1 MKRAIVTGATSL
13 IGIALIKEL
22 LEGGIE
28 VYAVIRPDST
38 RKEDVLRLAPTAL
51 IGAEL
56 GDMNQVEFA
65 ADSCDV
71 LFHVGWSSD
80 FPEPRFNLQGQLQN
94 VTYAEKALDLAHRYG
109 CGCFLSIGS
118 QMECGRI
125 DGCITPDTP
134 SHPET
139 AYAIAKTVACA
150 KLQSSCEE
158 LGMKFCWPRLLST
171 YGPYDRP
178 HTLVMQCIRA
188 ALMNENIALTSGAQ
202 IWDYIYVEDVARA
215 LCAIAEN
222 GKHGKKYPI
231 GSGYARSLRSYVE
244 EIATA
249 TGNARILD
257 GLGKRCYP
265 DGQVMNLLADLS
277 ETAHDT
283 GFCCKTDFGTGIRET
298 VEYMKDVLCRS
309 GESYQ

>member
-22 LEGGIE
+22 QGLGTDVCAVVRPNSARKSDILKLE
-28 VYAVIRPDST
+28 P
-38 RKEDVLRLAPTAL
+38 
-51 IGAEL
+51 AEL
-56 GDMNQVEFA
+56 IEAELDKLDEIKIS
-65 ADSCDV
+65 ADSCDL

-80 FPEPRFNLQGQLQN
+80 FPNPRFNLQGQLQN
-94 VTYAEKALDLAHRYG
+94 VVYAEKALDLANRYG
-109 CGCFLSIGS
+109 CSSFISIGS

-125 DGCITPDTP
+125 DGCITPNTP
-134 SHPET
+134 SRPES
-139 AYAIAKTVACA
+139 AYAVAKTVASA
-150 KLQSSCEE
+150 KLQSSCEA

-188 ALMNENIALTSGAQ
+188 ALLDEEIALTAGEQ

-231 GSGYARSLRSYVE
+231 GSGCARSLRGYIGD
-244 EIATA
+244 IAEA
-249 TGNARILD
+249 TGNMRIME
-257 GLGKRCYP
+257 GLGKRPYP
-265 DGQVMNLLADLS
+265 EGQVMNLLADLS
-277 ETAHDT
+277 DLTYDT
-283 GFCCKTDFGTGIRET
+283 GFCCKTEFKMGIRET
-298 VEYMKDVLCRS
+298 IRYFES
-309 GESYQ
+309 GLK